1 MKKNIFLA
9 LMGMLTLQSV
19 NTQRKEGKTRTPEQM
34 VEKLDKKLNLTDE
47 QEKQITTLYSD
58 FFKQDLSRE
67 ERKSAMQELEKKITS
82 LLTDEQKEA
91 FEQMKKERPQRQ
103 KQ

>member
-1 MKKNIFLA
+1 MKKIIFLA

-19 NTQRKEGKTRTPEQM
+19 NAQRKGGKTRTPEQM

-58 FFKQDLSRE
+58 FFKQDLSRK

>member
-1 MKKNIFLA
+1 MKKIIFLA
-9 LMGMLTLQSV
+9 LMGILNLQSV
-19 NTQRKEGKTRTPEQM
+19 NAQRKGEKTRTPEQM

-58 FFKQDLSRE
+58 FFKQDLSRD

>member
-1 MKKNIFLA
+1 
-9 LMGMLTLQSV
+9 MLTLQSV
-19 NTQRKEGKTRTPEQM
+19 NAQRKERKTRTPEQM

>member
-1 MKKNIFLA
+1 MKKIIFLA
-9 LMGMLTLQSV
+9 LMGILTLHSV
-19 NTQRKEGKTRTPEQM
+19 NAQRKGEKTRTPEQM
-34 VEKLDKKLNLTDE
+34 VAKPDKKLNLTDE

-58 FFKQDLSRE
+58 FFKQDLSRD